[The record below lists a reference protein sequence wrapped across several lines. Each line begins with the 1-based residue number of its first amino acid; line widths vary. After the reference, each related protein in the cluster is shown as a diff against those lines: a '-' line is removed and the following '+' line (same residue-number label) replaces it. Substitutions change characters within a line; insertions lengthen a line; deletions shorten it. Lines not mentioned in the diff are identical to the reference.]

1 MARSIP
7 EGARGTTERGSWVPR
22 RKVLATNQGKL
33 VSMTDSD
40 WEYECALMGA
50 ELEEEALA
58 DELRQQDP
66 RRALCQTDWSIPKC
80 TAHLEVPF

>member
-1 MARSIP
+1 
-7 EGARGTTERGSWVPR
+7 
-22 RKVLATNQGKL
+22 
-33 VSMTDSD
+33 MTDSD